1 MADNGIPD
9 QKGEEHKNAIR
20 GPERP
25 LNHNAVT
32 RNRAWVQQP
41 VETKYLL
48 IQSCSVW
55 VAGRVNSHPLHRVPE
70 VVMFSTAQFLF
81 IGIAAIAAP
90 ITACA
95 QTADSA
101 RSTASDPV
109 TYILTAGSRLEV
121 KTGKSGLLGFA
132 GHDHII
138 RANHPSGRI
147 VYDPSP
153 PSNSRV
159 EISVLTRNL
168 EVLTPPDTAEIRKVT
183 EAMRTEVLFIDRH
196 PEITFVSKSV
206 TPIEGGFR
214 VLGSLTISGKSRDVT
229 VDLATTID
237 SGTLRAEGSFS
248 VKQTDFGIKPYRGGP
263 GGTVR
268 VADKV
273 EFRLKVVA
281 TSKS

>member
-1 MADNGIPD
+1 MWSFA
-9 QKGEEHKNAIR
+9 
-20 GPERP
+20 P
-25 LNHNAVT
+25 LLLLGLTAV
-32 RNRAWVQQP
+32 
-41 VETKYLL
+41 
-48 IQSCSVW
+48 
-55 VAGRVNSHPLHRVPE
+55 
-70 VVMFSTAQFLF
+70 
-81 IGIAAIAAP
+81 AAP
-90 ITACA
+90 TAACA
-95 QTADSA
+95 QSADST
-101 RSTASDPV
+101 RTRASDPV
-109 TYILTAGSRLEV
+109 TYVLTPESRLEV

-132 GHDHII
+132 GHEHII
-138 RANHPSGRI
+138 RANHPTGL
-147 VYDPSP
+147 VTYDPATPAKS
-153 PSNSRV
+153 SV
-159 EISVLTRNL
+159 EIAVLTRNL

-214 VLGSLTISGKSRDVT
+214 VVGGLTISGQTRDVT

-237 SGTLRAEGSFS
+237 AEILRAEGRFS

>member
-1 MADNGIPD
+1 MCSS
-9 QKGEEHKNAIR
+9 
-20 GPERP
+20 
-25 LNHNAVT
+25 T
-32 RNRAWVQQP
+32 
-41 VETKYLL
+41 LL
-48 IQSCSVW
+48 LLLGLAALTSP
-55 VAGRVNSHPLHRVPE
+55 AG
-70 VVMFSTAQFLF
+70 
-81 IGIAAIAAP
+81 
-90 ITACA
+90 ACA
-95 QTADSA
+95 QSADSP

-138 RANHPSGRI
+138 RANHPTGRI
-147 VYDPSP
+147 VYDPTTP
-153 PSNSRV
+153 ANSSV
-159 EISVLTRNL
+159 EISVLTKNL

-214 VLGSLTISGKSRDVT
+214 VVGGLTISGQTRDVT

-237 SGTLRAEGSFS
+237 AETLRAEGQFS

-273 EFRLKVVA
+273 DFLLKVVA